1 MKAMPGTPKRMR
13 LGEFFAAMEPVLVG
27 RQSVAEA
34 ATKLG
39 VDPRRLE
46 VYATFCDNHRRDL
59 LAAIYPG
66 VKRALG
72 ARWVATYRAFFLARP
87 PREWE
92 LNANAEPLVGWLR
105 DEAAAERLPAWLV
118 ELADL
123 EWWEWAVQVA
133 PSDAPP
139 FSGAAEHRVSA
150 GVAVRSYVHDV
161 VGWADAERRGLR
173 APARAPAVVVF
184 WRTGDGGV
192 RREQVRAVELLA
204 IKAAVEGKRLA
215 DAARAADIGL
225 EAATAAA
232 ADLVARGVLVAR
244 PSRKGRDRA

>member
-1 MKAMPGTPKRMR
+1 MKAVTSEKRMR
-13 LGEFFAAMEPVLVG
+13 LGEFFAAIEPVLLG

-39 VDPRRLE
+39 VDPKRLE

-66 VKRALG
+66 VRRALG

-92 LNANAEPLVGWLR
+92 LNANAEPFVTWLR
-105 DEAAAERLPAWLV
+105 DEAVAERSPAWLV

-133 PSDAPP
+133 PGGAPS
-139 FSGAAEHRVSA
+139 FSGASEHGVTA
-150 GVAVRSYVHDV
+150 GVAVRSFVHDV
-161 VGWADAERRGLR
+161 VGWADAGRSGLR
-173 APARAPAVVVF
+173 APPRAPAVVVF
-184 WRTGDGGV
+184 WRTADGGV
-192 RREQVRAVELLA
+192 RRERVRAVELLA
-204 IKAAVEGKRLA
+204 IKAAVEGKRLGE
-215 DAARAADIGL
+215 AAKAAGVGP

-232 ADLVARGVLVAR
+232 ADLVARGVLVTR
-244 PSRKGRDRA
+244 PPRKGKGRA